1 MLEISAAEYLDEYR
15 IRLCFN
21 TGETKIVDLSE
32 HLWGRVFDHLKDKEK
47 FKKFRVDWGTIVWE
61 NDADFAPEFLYEI
74 ASTEESKKAS
84 SDR

>member
-1 MLEISAAEYLDEYR
+1 M
-15 IRLCFN
+15 
-21 TGETKIVDLSE
+21 
-32 HLWGRVFDHLKDKEK
+32 FDHLKDKEK